1 MTTLELAGDLDVL
14 SRLIAVRET
23 AMVRPPGLH
32 QSAIVSYMVKSLG
45 ARYGTITDPEDDDDP
60 TTRHLYWVLG
70 QGWEQTV
77 KDALMASGVA
87 GFTPDPVQV
96 DGIWLTPDWLRRR
109 SPIVDEMKYT
119 TISMR
124 EGLDNPKLQKYVWQ
138 GLAYC
143 RAYDRRVLK
152 LHVCFACGDWK
163 AHAFPHYRVFTLRP
177 TPRDLDENWRRF
189 TINAKDLQEGT
200 V

>member
-1 MTTLELAGDLDVL
+1 MTTHELAGDLDIL
-14 SRLIAVRET
+14 SRLIVARES
-23 AMVRPPGLH
+23 ANVRPLGLH
-32 QSAIVSYMVKSLG
+32 QSDVVSYMVKSLG
-45 ARYGTITDPEDDDDP
+45 SRYGTITDPEDDDDP

-77 KDALMASGVA
+77 KDALTASGVE
-87 GFTPDPVQV
+87 GFTPKPAQV

-124 EGLDNPKLQKYVWQ
+124 DGLDNPKLQKYVWQ

-143 RAYDRRVLK
+143 RAYGRRVLK
-152 LHVCFACGDWK
+152 LHVCFAAGDY
-163 AHAFPHYRVFTLRP
+163 AAVRRPTYRVFTLRP

-189 TINAKDLQEGT
+189 TINAKDLAR
-200 V
+200 